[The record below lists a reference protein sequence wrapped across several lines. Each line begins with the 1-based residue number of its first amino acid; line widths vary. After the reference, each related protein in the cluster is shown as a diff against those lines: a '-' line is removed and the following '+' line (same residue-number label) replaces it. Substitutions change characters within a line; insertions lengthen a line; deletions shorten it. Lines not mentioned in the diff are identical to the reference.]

1 MITILLKT
9 IERKEK
15 QKNGE
20 KCSAPNEKNQQNK
33 AHKTLCLFVLSLPF
47 DFEVNVSKN

>member
-15 QKNGE
+15 KNGE
-20 KCSAPNEKNQQNK
+20 KRSAPNEKNQQNK